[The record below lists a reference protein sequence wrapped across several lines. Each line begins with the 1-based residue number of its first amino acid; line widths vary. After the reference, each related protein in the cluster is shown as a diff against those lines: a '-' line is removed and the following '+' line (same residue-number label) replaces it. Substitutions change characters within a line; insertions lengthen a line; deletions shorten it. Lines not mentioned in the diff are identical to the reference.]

1 MPDNSAAPK
10 PGSIT
15 VESRGKLQ
23 QKHIAG
29 VVYDLIAERGIEN
42 VTMRQI
48 AEAANVS
55 LGTITYHFRSKEE
68 LIATALE
75 LGYALPDDW
84 DQYKGSPAAQLRRI
98 ALSYIE
104 QMRANR
110 WWRFWINS
118 VAMSTRDSGLQ
129 MIQSKR
135 FDKQR
140 RFWIRLIAEGQKA
153 GEIKPDIP
161 VEETA
166 DRMLVEVHGRIIL
179 QLVKPGPKMRNAA
192 SDAINKM
199 IDDVLTNAQA

>member
-1 MPDNSAAPK
+1 MPDNSAAAK
-10 PGSIT
+10 QASSAT
-15 VESRGKLQ
+15 VSRGKLQ
-23 QKHIAG
+23 QRHIAG

-75 LGYALPDDW
+75 SGYALPDDW

-104 QMRANR
+104 QLPSNR

-118 VAMSTRDSGLQ
+118 VAMSTRNSELQ

-140 RFWIRLIAEGQKA
+140 RFWIKLITEGKKA
-153 GEIKPDIP
+153 GEIRPDIP

-179 QLVKPGPKMRNAA
+179 QLVRPSPKMRNAA
-192 SDAINKM
+192 RDAINKM
-199 IDDVLTNAQA
+199 IDDVLTGR

>member
-1 MPDNSAAPK
+1 M
-10 PGSIT
+10 
-15 VESRGKLQ
+15 
-23 QKHIAG
+23 
-29 VVYDLIAERGIEN
+29 VYDLIAERGFEN

-75 LGYALPDDW
+75 AGYALPDDW

-104 QMRANR
+104 QAPANR

-118 VAMSTRDSGLQ
+118 LAMSTRDADLQ

-140 RFWIRLIAEGQKA
+140 RFWIKLIAEGQKA
-153 GEIKPDIP
+153 GEIKADTP

-179 QLVKPGPKMRNAA
+179 QLVKPGPKMRNTVR
-192 SDAINKM
+192 DAINKM
-199 IDDVLTNAQA
+199 IDDVLTNA

>member
-1 MPDNSAAPK
+1 MPENSAATK
-10 PGSIT
+10 PGSSP

-23 QKHIAG
+23 QRHIAG
-29 VVYDLIAERGIEN
+29 VVYDLIAELGIEN

-55 LGTITYHFRSKEE
+55 LGTITYHFRSKEA

-75 LGYALPDDW
+75 AGYALPDDW
-84 DQYKGSPAAQLRRI
+84 DQHKGSPVAQLRRI
-98 ALSYIE
+98 ASSYVE
-104 QMRANR
+104 QLPANR

-118 VAMSTRDSGLQ
+118 VAMSTRSSELQ
-129 MIQSKR
+129 IIQSKR

-140 RFWIRLIAEGQKA
+140 RFWIKLIAEGQKA

-179 QLVKPGPKMRNAA
+179 QLMKPGAKMRNAA
-192 SDAINKM
+192 RDAINKM
-199 IDDVLTNAQA
+199 IDDILTGA

>member
-1 MPDNSAAPK
+1 MPANSLPTRQ
-10 PGSIT
+10 PPRET
-15 VESRGKLQ
+15 RGALQ

-29 VVYDLIAERGIEN
+29 VVYDLIAELGIEN

-48 AEAANVS
+48 AEAAGVS
-55 LGTITYHFRSKEE
+55 LGTITYHFRTKET

-75 LGYALPDDW
+75 AGYELPDDW

-98 ALSYIE
+98 ALSYAE
-104 QMRANR
+104 QSPGNR

-118 VAMSTRDSGLQ
+118 VAMSTRSAELQ
-129 MIQSKR
+129 AIQSKR

-140 RFWIRLIAEGQKA
+140 RFWIKLLVEGQQA
-153 GEIKPDIP
+153 GEIRADIP

-179 QLVKPGPKMRNAA
+179 QLVKPGARMRSEARA
-192 SDAINKM
+192 AINKM
-199 IDDVLTNAQA
+199 IDGLLIDP